1 MKKRYLI
8 LISLTTMLL
17 GTAIHGV
24 VRYQR
29 MHRPFIERIVGRM
42 SRDLDLTDAQRAQ
55 IKAIMESERS
65 SVAPLLNEAARNRQ
79 AIRESTAGGR
89 FDETQVR
96 NLASRQAQ
104 SMTEM
109 IVSRERV
116 KARIYNEVLTPE
128 QRAKADQLFAG
139 VDGFRFGFPRRD
151 AIVPF
156 VP

>member
-8 LISLTTMLL
+8 LISLTTMIL

-24 VRYQR
+24 VSYR

-55 IKAIMESERS
+55 VKAIVESERS

-79 AIRESTAGGR
+79 ALRESTATGK
-89 FDETQVR
+89 FDETEVR
-96 NLASRQAQ
+96 NLASRQAK

-109 IVSRERV
+109 IVARERV

-139 VDGFRFGFPRRD
+139 LDGFRFGWHRRD
-151 AIVPF
+151 AIFSVVP
-156 VP
+156 